1 MQTFAETVTPY
12 RGTKAG
18 ICIGNHL
25 VLEAAQPAGVIVSQG
40 SADDGAI
47 VPASAG
53 AVAAAIGVVVYNPLQ
68 PAPSDDATT
77 NDFSAGDVAEVVS
90 EGTVWVVSETGI
102 AAGAQVYCRHTA
114 NGAGKLQLGAVR
126 HDNDGGGATVALLPG
141 CRAITTSTG
150 TNPVKLRLNL
160 PYGAAA

>member
-18 ICIGNHL
+18 LCVGNHMT
-25 VLEAAQPAGVIVSQG
+25 LEAAQPAGVIVSQG
-40 SADDGAI
+40 TADDGAV

-53 AVAAAIGVVVYNPLQ
+53 AVAAAIGAVVYNPLQ

-77 NDFSAGDVAEVVS
+77 NDFPANSVGEVVSAGDV
-90 EGTVWVVSETGI
+90 WVVCEDAISS
-102 AAGAQVYCRHTA
+102 GAQVYCRHTA

-126 HDNDGGGATVALLPG
+126 SDADTANAALLPN
-141 CRAITTSTG
+141 CRAISTSTG
-150 TNPVKLRLNL
+150 AGVIKLRLNL
-160 PYGAAA
+160 PHGAAA

>member
-18 ICIGNHL
+18 LCTSL
-25 VLEAAQPAGVIVSQG
+25 QLTLEAAQPAGVIVSQG
-40 SADDGAI
+40 SADDGAV

-53 AVAAAIGVVVYNPLQ
+53 AVAAATGVVAYNPLQ

-77 NDFSAGDVAEVVS
+77 NDFPANSVAEVVRD
-90 EGTVWVVSETGI
+90 GAIWVVCEDSI

-126 HDNDGGGATVALLPG
+126 SDEDTAHAALLPN

-150 TNPVKLRLNL
+150 AGVIKLRVNL
-160 PYGAAA
+160 PHGAAA